1 MNSISSKYL
10 KEVSTMS
17 VRSNL
22 VEEFESELE
31 ELSKMEVGTDTYRA
45 TVEIADSL
53 KKSKEVADRIIEID
67 KIEKENSVNIDTQEQ
82 EYAIK
87 AQQLKDEKKDRFIK
101 NCIAIGTFVGGVLV
115 YGLAFIASTNFEREG
130 TLTTEGGKSSL
141 RQLLKLK
148 I

>member
-1 MNSISSKYL
+1 
-10 KEVSTMS
+10 MS

-45 TVEIADSL
+45 TVDGVTKL
-53 KKSKEVADRIIEID
+53 ADRIIEID
-67 KIEKENSVNIDTQEQ
+67 KIEKENSVKIDTQEQ
-82 EYAIK
+82 EYTIK

-148 I
+148 S

>member
-1 MNSISSKYL
+1 
-10 KEVSTMS
+10 MS

-45 TVEIADSL
+45 TVDGVTKL
-53 KKSKEVADRIIEID
+53 ADRIIEID
-67 KIEKENSVNIDTQEQ
+67 KNEKENSVKIDIQEQ

-115 YGLAFIASTNFEREG
+115 YSLAFIASTNFEREG

>member
-1 MNSISSKYL
+1 
-10 KEVSTMS
+10 MS

-45 TVEIADSL
+45 TVDGVTKL
-53 KKSKEVADRIIEID
+53 ADRIIEID

>member
-1 MNSISSKYL
+1 
-10 KEVSTMS
+10 MS

-45 TVEIADSL
+45 TVDGVTKL
-53 KKSKEVADRIIEID
+53 ADRIIEID
-67 KIEKENSVNIDTQEQ
+67 KIEKENSVKIDTQEQ

-115 YGLAFIASTNFEREG
+115 YSLAFIASTNFEREG

>member
-1 MNSISSKYL
+1 
-10 KEVSTMS
+10 MS

-31 ELSKMEVGTDTYRA
+31 ESSKMEVGTDTYRA
-45 TVEIADSL
+45 TVDGVTKL
-53 KKSKEVADRIIEID
+53 ADRIIEID

>member
-45 TVEIADSL
+45 TVDGVTKL
-53 KKSKEVADRIIEID
+53 ADRIIEID

>member
-1 MNSISSKYL
+1 
-10 KEVSTMS
+10 MS

-45 TVEIADSL
+45 TVDGVTKL
-53 KKSKEVADRIIEID
+53 ADRIIEID
-67 KIEKENSVNIDTQEQ
+67 KFEKENSVKIDTQEQ
-82 EYAIK
+82 ECAIK

-148 I
+148 V

>member
-1 MNSISSKYL
+1 
-10 KEVSTMS
+10 MS

-45 TVEIADSL
+45 TVDGVTKL
-53 KKSKEVADRIIEID
+53 ADRIIEID
-67 KIEKENSVNIDTQEQ
+67 KIEKENSVKIDTQEQ

-148 I
+148 N

>member
-1 MNSISSKYL
+1 
-10 KEVSTMS
+10 MS

-45 TVEIADSL
+45 TVDGVTKL
-53 KKSKEVADRIIEID
+53 ADRIIEID
-67 KIEKENSVNIDTQEQ
+67 KIEKENSVKIDTQEQ
-82 EYAIK
+82 EYEIK

-148 I
+148 S

>member
-1 MNSISSKYL
+1 
-10 KEVSTMS
+10 MS

-45 TVEIADSL
+45 TVDGVTKL
-53 KKSKEVADRIIEID
+53 ADRIIEID
-67 KIEKENSVNIDTQEQ
+67 KIEKENSVKIDTQEQ

>member
-1 MNSISSKYL
+1 
-10 KEVSTMS
+10 MS

-45 TVEIADSL
+45 TVDGVTKL
-53 KKSKEVADRIIEID
+53 ADRIIEID

-101 NCIAIGTFVGGVLV
+101 NCIAIGTFIGGVAV

-130 TLTTEGGKSSL
+130 TFTTEGGRSSL

>member
-1 MNSISSKYL
+1 
-10 KEVSTMS
+10 MS

-45 TVEIADSL
+45 TVDGVTKL
-53 KKSKEVADRIIEID
+53 ADRIIEID

-148 I
+148 S

>member
-1 MNSISSKYL
+1 
-10 KEVSTMS
+10 MS

-45 TVEIADSL
+45 TVDGVTKL
-53 KKSKEVADRIIEID
+53 ADRIIEID
-67 KIEKENSVNIDTQEQ
+67 KIEKENSVKIDTQEQ

-101 NCIAIGTFVGGVLV
+101 NCIAVGTFVGGVLV

-130 TLTTEGGKSSL
+130 TLTTEGGRSSL

-148 I
+148 S

>member
-1 MNSISSKYL
+1 
-10 KEVSTMS
+10 MS

-31 ELSKMEVGTDTYRA
+31 ELGKMEVGTDTYKT
-45 TVEIADSL
+45 TVDGVTKL
-53 KKSKEVADRIIEID
+53 ADRIIEID
-67 KIEKENSVNIDTQEQ
+67 KIEKEHGVQIDTQEQ

-87 AQQLKDEKKDRFIK
+87 AQQLKDEKKDRLIK
-101 NCIAIGTFVGGVLV
+101 NCITIGTFIGGVLV

-148 I
+148 S

>member
-1 MNSISSKYL
+1 
-10 KEVSTMS
+10 MS
-17 VRSNL
+17 VRSKL

-31 ELSKMEVGTDTYRA
+31 ELGKMEVGNETYKT
-45 TVEIADSL
+45 TVDGVTKL
-53 KKSKEVADRIIEID
+53 ADRIIEID
-67 KIEKENSVNIDTQEQ
+67 KNEKENSVKIDIQEQ

-115 YGLAFIASTNFEREG
+115 YSLAFIASTNFEREG

-148 I
+148 S

>member
-1 MNSISSKYL
+1 
-10 KEVSTMS
+10 MS

-31 ELSKMEVGTDTYRA
+31 ELGKMEVGTDTYKT
-45 TVEIADSL
+45 TVDGVTKL
-53 KKSKEVADRIIEID
+53 ADRIIEID
-67 KIEKENSVNIDTQEQ
+67 KIEKEHGVQIDTQEQ

-87 AQQLKDEKKDRFIK
+87 AQQLKDEKKDRLIK
-101 NCIAIGTFVGGVLV
+101 NCITIGTFIGGVLV

>member
-1 MNSISSKYL
+1 
-10 KEVSTMS
+10 MS
-17 VRSNL
+17 VRSKL

-31 ELSKMEVGTDTYRA
+31 ELGKMEVGKETYKT
-45 TVEIADSL
+45 TVDGVTKL
-53 KKSKEVADRIIEID
+53 ADRIIEID
-67 KIEKENSVNIDTQEQ
+67 KNEKENSVKIDIQEQ

-115 YGLAFIASTNFEREG
+115 YSLAFIASTNFEREG

-148 I
+148 N

>member
-1 MNSISSKYL
+1 
-10 KEVSTMS
+10 MS

-45 TVEIADSL
+45 TVDGVTKL
-53 KKSKEVADRIIEID
+53 ADRIIEID

-130 TLTTEGGKSSL
+130 TLTTEGGMAVLNKHGL
-141 RQLLKLK
+141 FVFFVKFTDYIMK
-148 I
+148 GCD

>member
-1 MNSISSKYL
+1 
-10 KEVSTMS
+10 MS

-31 ELSKMEVGTDTYRA
+31 ELSKMAIGTDTYKT
-45 TVEIADSL
+45 TVDGVTKL
-53 KKSKEVADRIIEID
+53 ADRIIEID
-67 KIEKENSVNIDTQEQ
+67 KIEKEHRVQTDTQEQ
-82 EYAIK
+82 EYTIK
-87 AQQLKDEKKDRFIK
+87 TQQLRDEKRDRFIK
-101 NCIAIGTFVGGVLV
+101 NCIAVGTFIGGVAV

-130 TLTTEGGKSSL
+130 TFTTEGGRSSL

>member
-1 MNSISSKYL
+1 
-10 KEVSTMS
+10 MS

-45 TVEIADSL
+45 TVDGVTKL
-53 KKSKEVADRIIEID
+53 ADRIIEID

-115 YGLAFIASTNFEREG
+115 YSLAFIASTNFEREG

-148 I
+148 S

>member
-1 MNSISSKYL
+1 
-10 KEVSTMS
+10 MS

-31 ELSKMEVGTDTYRA
+31 ELSKMEVGTDTYRV
-45 TVEIADSL
+45 TVEGVAKL
-53 KKSKEVADRIIEID
+53 ADRIIEID

>member
-1 MNSISSKYL
+1 
-10 KEVSTMS
+10 MS

-45 TVEIADSL
+45 TVDGVTKL
-53 KKSKEVADRIIEID
+53 ADRIIEID
-67 KIEKENSVNIDTQEQ
+67 KIEKENSVTIDTQEQ

-148 I
+148 N